1 MQLRQMISGSE
12 RQTFGQCLEKARAT
26 RGVGFRETA
35 RSRLGQIHLM
45 FGDLYGLFEN
55 EDDPAERMAGGF
67 IVHDLASIPQSH
79 PKPDLSHL
87 RPSSV
92 IEGSELWSLSSGVF
106 RMARRLAPVVA
117 GIMRAEAVLVY
128 PMVRPVDLTGL
139 HRELNFV
146 DACEPVIWP
155 WVETLDGCEMW
166 SQPLILQGAAMENYV
181 RAGFELLF
189 RSSNG
194 AWSIPFDASI
204 GQRSA
209 NPAAADRAHANAND
223 AQHRD
228 DGASATSQPPA
239 AGIL

>member
-1 MQLRQMISGSE
+1 MQLRQMISGTE
-12 RQTFGQCLEKARAT
+12 RQIFGECLEKARAT

-45 FGDLYGLFEN
+45 FGDLYALFEN
-55 EDDPAERMAGGF
+55 ENDPAERMVGGF
-67 IVHDLASIPQSH
+67 IVHDLGSIPQSH

-117 GIMRAEAVLVY
+117 GIMRAKAVLVY
-128 PMVRPVDLTGL
+128 PMVRPVDLTGP

-155 WVETLDGCEMW
+155 WVETLDGSEMW
-166 SQPLILQGAAMENYV
+166 SQPLILQGAALEDYV
-181 RAGFELLF
+181 RQGFELLF
-189 RSSNG
+189 RG
-194 AWSIPFDASI
+194 TDQRWSIRFDASL
-204 GQRSA
+204 GQRSPQTPTS
-209 NPAAADRAHANAND
+209 NRPHDSGNGNDADRS
-223 AQHRD
+223 
-228 DGASATSQPPA
+228 ASASA
-239 AGIL
+239 RS